1 MTEMEKMNRRFWLR
15 NFTKIYMHM
24 YMFIF
29 YKYIYSTNASFA
41 QTQHMPL
48 VGAILGAETVS
59 SVPLGPLE
67 LSKVLKQGY
76 IISVRQL
83 GMALEESHLHCASG

>member
-1 MTEMEKMNRRFWLR
+1 
-15 NFTKIYMHM
+15 
-24 YMFIF
+24 MFIF
-29 YKYIYSTNASFA
+29 YKYIYSKNASFA